1 MEKQLLKY
9 KELAPI
15 EYLDGRYFN
24 LSLRNIPGV
33 VAEPLIL
40 RISKS
45 RIAVIGG
52 VGFSKNV
59 PVQYLRLII
68 EFVQEPEVSSGIP
81 ASLSNHPPLQTIRLS
96 PLTPPSPQSSPSLPA
111 SGGQMSPRSGVKP
124 QLEGRVL
131 SRHSNLLIIDN
142 NRKTISRFEPVTDND
157 LDSIIN
163 QKLME
168 VLNPSFASYIYKE
181 LDVHPQHR
189 DRNIGLCVAYVI
201 KYVLFHS
208 AEGTVSFEGNYDIHL
223 FADAVKRSYG
233 LLPQAGADIE
243 FGYYRGYNPALPILG
258 AGLIG
263 IGALG
268 LATGSPILGTAGLL
282 GGTALLASAPYYY

>member
-24 LSLRNIPGV
+24 LVLRNIPGV

-40 RISKS
+40 RISKTG
-45 RIAVIGG
+45 INIIGG

-68 EFVQEPEVSSGIP
+68 EFVQEPEMNVQTSGVP
-81 ASLSNHPPLQTIRLS
+81 ASLSNHPNMQTIRLT
-96 PLTPPSPQSSPSLPA
+96 PLTPPSPSPPSLPA
-111 SGGQMSPRSGVKP
+111 SGGQVSPRSGIKS

-142 NRKTISRFEPVTDND
+142 NRKTISRFEPIIDND

-168 VLNPSFASYIYKE
+168 VLNPSFASYTYKE

-201 KYVLFHS
+201 KFVLFHS

-223 FADAVKRSYG
+223 FADAVKRAHG
-233 LLPQAGADIE
+233 VLPQGGADIE
-243 FGYYRGYNPALPILG
+243 FGYYRGYGYGYPYGPSLGLGVGLTAGLLG

-263 IGALG
+263 A
-268 LATGSPILGTAGLL
+268 SLL
-282 GGTALLASAPYYY
+282 PYY